1 MNNQYVYTVSIS
13 AAKGE
18 KTEHYPLLLSS
29 DSVEEA
35 SESASDF
42 CKEFWPYEEGWR
54 DHKAT
59 LVTLSSENAA
69 EIFFDI
75 REGLVDLATDPAEY
89 RFAY

>member
-13 AAKGE
+13 ATKNDT
-18 KTEHYPLLLSS
+18 TEHYPLLLSGN
-29 DSVEEA
+29 SVEEA

-42 CKEFWPYEEGWR
+42 CKDFWPTEDGWR

-89 RFAY
+89 RYAY